1 MHLTPDLSKVHQ
13 TSSWNKSKAAEKN
26 VETEFIDSQLP
37 PEENMM
43 DTLAKLIS
51 DHKMLFEQ
59 YTNYTKEA
67 DKIFAK
73 YVFIKMIIFKFGVI
87 YCYRF

>member
-1 MHLTPDLSKVHQ
+1 MSTSLKAMHLTPDLSKVHN
-13 TSSWNKSKAAEKN
+13 TSSWTKTKAAEKN
-26 VETEFIDSQLP
+26 VETEFIDSHLP

-43 DTLAKLIS
+43 DSLAKLIS

-59 YTNYTKEA
+59 YTNYTREA

-73 YVFIKMIIFKFGVI
+73 
-87 YCYRF
+87 